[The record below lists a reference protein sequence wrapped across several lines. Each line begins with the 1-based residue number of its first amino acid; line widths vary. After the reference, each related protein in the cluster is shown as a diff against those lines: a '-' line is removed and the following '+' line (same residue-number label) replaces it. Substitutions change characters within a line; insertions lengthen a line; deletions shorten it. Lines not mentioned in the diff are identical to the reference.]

1 MEPNIFNLAFIFV
14 LVSVTVPTINAQ
26 TSPQTPLLAQ
36 ACTALNNSTNLTT
49 TYVDGNGQCTFFVRI
64 PNMTYDTIL
73 NLCNTALN
81 RVQTT
86 CELAMLANQSDVN
99 TYIQRGLLKVKIS

>member
-14 LVSVTVPTINAQ
+14 LVSVTVPIINAQ
-26 TSPQTPLLAQ
+26 TSLLVQ

-49 TYVDGNGQCTFFVRI
+49 TYVDGNGQCNFFVRV

-73 NLCNTALN
+73 NMCNTAFN

-99 TYIQRGLLKVKIS
+99 TYIQRGLLKVRIS